1 MTPNN
6 PRLLAV
12 ETLSRVTGQGG
23 YSNLTLDHVINS
35 HKLTP
40 RDAGLL
46 DKHRLWCDPASADVG
61 FYLAPFIKGRK
72 LDNWIRCLLDTA
84 VYQLQ
89 YLDKVPARA
98 VFDSTEI
105 AKKLGHQGIAKFVTG
120 VLRNAQRTG
129 FPDPAAISDPVKRL
143 SIESSTP
150 VWLVEKLTAQLGEP
164 KPVPF

>member
-46 DKHRLWCDPASADVG
+46 TNIVYGVIQHQLTLD
-61 FYLAPFIKGRK
+61 FIWHLSSKAG
-72 LDNWIRCLLDTA
+72 N
-84 VYQLQ
+84 
-89 YLDKVPARA
+89 
-98 VFDSTEI
+98 ST
-105 AKKLGHQGIAKFVTG
+105 
-120 VLRNAQRTG
+120 
-129 FPDPAAISDPVKRL
+129 
-143 SIESSTP
+143 
-150 VWLVEKLTAQLGEP
+150 
-164 KPVPF
+164 